1 MLFQKPNL
9 KFINKKQG
17 GEMPVGTILVIALIV
32 IPLVFILIAA
42 RDKIVPM
49 FSQDI
54 QDVTKDDDTN
64 QRPTIP

>member
-1 MLFQKPNL
+1 MKLRCSSKRKLRKHQK
-9 KFINKKQG
+9 

-32 IPLVFILIAA
+32 IPLVFLLIAA

-49 FSQDI
+49 FTE
-54 QDVTKDDDTN
+54 DVQEVTEDDGN

>member
-1 MLFQKPNL
+1 MIFRRSNASSLQKRQ
-9 KFINKKQG
+9 K

-32 IPLVFILIAA
+32 IPLVFLLIAA

-49 FSQDI
+49 FTTDI
-54 QDVTKDDDTN
+54 QEVTKDDPN

>member
-1 MLFQKPNL
+1 MSLRHSNKNHSS
-9 KFINKKQG
+9 KKQK

-32 IPLVFILIAA
+32 IPLVFLLIAA

-49 FSQDI
+49 FTDDI
-54 QDVTKDDDTN
+54 TDVTKDDPN

>member
-1 MLFQKPNL
+1 MNKRSSSKQRL
-9 KFINKKQG
+9 KKQQK

-32 IPLVFILIAA
+32 IPLVFLLIAA

-49 FSQDI
+49 FTDDI
-54 QDVTKDDDTN
+54 KEVTEDDGK

>member
-1 MLFQKPNL
+1 MIFRRSNSSSLQNRQK
-9 KFINKKQG
+9 

-32 IPLVFILIAA
+32 IPLVFLLIAA

-49 FSQDI
+49 FTDDI
-54 QDVTKDDDTN
+54 TDVTADDAG

>member
-1 MLFQKPNL
+1 MKNQNPVIKPLKNRQK
-9 KFINKKQG
+9 

-49 FSQDI
+49 FTQDI
-54 QDVTKDDDTN
+54 QDVTKDDTN

>member
-1 MLFQKPNL
+1 MSLCKNPKHKSRNQK
-9 KFINKKQG
+9 

-32 IPLVFILIAA
+32 IPLVFLLIAA

-49 FSQDI
+49 FTTDI
-54 QDVTKDDDTN
+54 QEVTEDDGN

>member
-1 MLFQKPNL
+1 MSVQCSSKILSSNKQK
-9 KFINKKQG
+9 

-32 IPLVFILIAA
+32 IPLVFLLIAA

-49 FSQDI
+49 FTDDI
-54 QDVTKDDDTN
+54 TEVTKDDPN